1 MVLYVIFNVSPS
13 LFGSSTLQI
22 VTAKKK
28 KKKKATKTHPWEVL
42 QALAYVPEFYT
53 D

>member
-1 MVLYVIFNVSPS
+1 MVV
-13 LFGSSTLQI
+13 
-22 VTAKKK
+22 AAK

-42 QALAYVPEFYT
+42 QGLTNEHEIYT